1 MKISFKGTIHNVYP
15 LINWL
20 ISHLRTLAISLDSNF
35 SSIKE
40 AKKRNKQTNNI
51 YNFLLTSNLNSL
63 LQDFFPVSPTLRGDL
78 LGLPGTLRVMA
89 NVVRFPAIESHDNL
103 FLRKGPDMNTLRE
116 PAFVLPYPS
125 QHGNAQLIVM
135 GRGGFL
141 PYLTGRWGW
150 K

>member
-1 MKISFKGTIHNVYP
+1 M
-15 LINWL
+15 
-20 ISHLRTLAISLDSNF
+20 
-35 SSIKE
+35 
-40 AKKRNKQTNNI
+40 
-51 YNFLLTSNLNSL
+51 
-63 LQDFFPVSPTLRGDL
+63 QDFFPVSPTLRGDL

-103 FLRKGPDMNTLRE
+103 FLRKGPDVNTLRE

-125 QHGNAQLIVM
+125 QPGNAQLTVM

-141 PYLTGRWGW
+141 PYLTWMWGL